1 MKRISFI
8 RTGSL
13 LLASFFLPSY
23 YRKPKL
29 KISTVKGL
37 IDARKVGVCLVHEH
51 ILVDFI
57 GAEKYDPTRW
67 NRAQVV
73 EKVISYLMELK
84 KNGCSTFMECTP
96 EYLGRD
102 VKLLRA
108 LSEKTGLNI
117 LTNTGYYGAGNN
129 KYIPEKVFNISAKQ
143 LAEIWIKEY
152 EEGIQ
157 GTSIKPGFIKIGVNP
172 GPLSDFHEKLVRS
185 AGLTHLSTGLTITS
199 HTGPSITAFSEIDV
213 LKKLGVH
220 PSAFIW
226 IHAQNENDWGT
237 YVKAAKMGAWVSL
250 DGLNDKN
257 VNEYIERLFYMKDNG
272 LLEKTLVSH
281 DAGWYDPG
289 KPEDGTF
296 RNFNTLFEKLIPQLK
311 SKGFTQEEIN
321 QIMIS
326 NPVNAFSIRVRKI

>member
-1 MKRISFI
+1 M
-8 RTGSL
+8 
-13 LLASFFLPSY
+13 
-23 YRKPKL
+23 
-29 KISTVKGL
+29 
-37 IDARKVGVCLVHEH
+37 HE
-51 ILVDFI
+51 
-57 GAEKYDPTRW
+57 
-67 NRAQVV
+67 
-73 EKVISYLMELK
+73 
-84 KNGCSTFMECTP
+84 
-96 EYLGRD
+96 
-102 VKLLRA
+102 

-199 HTGPSITAFSEIDV
+199 HTGPAVTAFSEIDV
-213 LKKLGVH
+213 LKKIGVH

-226 IHAQNENDWGT
+226 IHAQNENEWVT
-237 YVKAAKMGAWVSL
+237 YVKAAKMGAWISL
-250 DGLNDKN
+250 DGLNDEN

-289 KPEDGTF
+289 KPEGGTF

>member
-23 YRKPKL
+23 FRRPKL
-29 KISTVKGL
+29 KISTVKGFV
-37 IDARKVGVCLVHEH
+37 DSGKVGVCLEHEH

-67 NRAQVV
+67 ERAQVV
-73 EKVISYLMELK
+73 KKVIPYLMELK
-84 KNGCSTFMECTP
+84 KNGCTTLMECTP

-102 VKLLRA
+102 VILLHE

-129 KYIPEKVFNISAKQ
+129 KYIPGKVYNIGAEQ
-143 LAEIWIKEY
+143 LAGIWIKEY

-172 GPLSDFHEKLVRS
+172 ERLSDLHTKLVKA
-185 AGLTHLSTGLTITS
+185 AGLTHLRTGLTITS
-199 HTGPSITAFSEIDV
+199 HTGPALTAFSEIEV
-213 LKKLGVH
+213 LKKIGVH

-226 IHAQNENDWGT
+226 IHAQNEKDWGT
-237 YVKAAKMGAWVSL
+237 YNKAAKMGAWVSL

-257 VNEYIERLFYMKDNG
+257 VNEYIERLFYMKDNE
-272 LLEKTLVSH
+272 LIEKTLVSH

-289 KPEDGTF
+289 KPEGGTF
-296 RNFNTLFEKLIPQLK
+296 RNFNTLFEKLIPQLI

-321 QIMIS
+321 QIIIK
-326 NPVNAFSIRVRKI
+326 NPANAFSIRVKKI